1 MMENL
6 ALSENDIVRLRN
18 CSLPKATYVK
28 LQPETMDFL
37 DITNPKAVYVAFTFT
52 RLRER
57 LRRGDSLADEQ
68 RLPD

>member
-37 DITNPKAVYVAFTFT
+37 DITNPKAVYVGIHMHKAQRTST
-52 RLRER
+52 QGRLSR
-57 LRRGDSLADEQ
+57 
-68 RLPD
+68 